1 MSNLNSNNG
10 ISDDLIEF
18 NSDER
23 SSRDHIIDSVNLLIF
38 TFLLIL
44 VILTVWLF
52 KHYKFR
58 YIHETGLAIIYG
70 SIMGIIIRYGF
81 SHPDTKVISLSTTNI
96 SVHDMPE
103 YIYLSVVNRTKEV
116 FVYAF
121 KDSKAKNDH
130 LRLEYETKAT
140 FDPEIFFNI
149 LLPPIIF
156 HAGYSMKRRHFFKNF
171 GAILTFALIG
181 TVISTFFIGGFMY
194 SVISI
199 FSSVKSYFSF
209 TDCLFFGAIIS
220 ATDPVTVLA
229 IFHNKKVNVNLYAL
243 VFGESVL
250 NDAVS
255 IILAQAIEQYSGS
268 TDTFDMAHLF
278 DSIKKFFGVFLGA
291 LAIGSSMGCV
301 TALLT
306 KYTYIRQHSGLET
319 ALFILMSYSTFLA
332 AEACQLT
339 GIVSVLFCGVFQAH
353 YTYNNL
359 SDESQVQ
366 TKEIFNLLNFL
377 SENFIF
383 VYIGISLF
391 TYGHHQWEFSFII
404 GAIIAIILARA
415 INIYPLGYIINL
427 SRSKRNK
434 IDMGMQHFL
443 VFSGLRGAMAFALA
457 MRNTST
463 QARKLILTTTS
474 VIVIITVIIC
484 GGLTNKMM
492 TWLGMEGDTD
502 VQTAHQ
508 RDDSP
513 PPHQNTFTKVK
524 KLICRFG
531 VFRFWHSFD
540 KNFMKPLLTN
550 ATPTLIET
558 MPECCLPIAK
568 ILTTKEQAGL
578 ATLIS
583 TQPRQSQA
591 SLISR
596 EEPIRS
602 QVRSSRLVV
611 LDDPFDEPNQ
621 FDSVVKPNN
630 KTQELS
636 SDLDI

>member
-1 MSNLNSNNG
+1 MSLDHPESLMN
-10 ISDDLIEF
+10 DLIEF
-18 NSDER
+18 NTDEKKL
-23 SSRDHIIDSVNLLIF
+23 RDHVVDSVNLLIF

-44 VILTVWLF
+44 VVLTIWLF
-52 KHYKFR
+52 KHYKFK

-70 SIMGIIIRYGF
+70 TIFGLIIRYGF
-81 SHPDTKVISLSTTNI
+81 DHPDKKVISLTTNNL
-96 SVHDMPE
+96 SVHDIPE
-103 YIYLSVVNRTKEV
+103 FIYLSVANRTKEV

-121 KDSKAKNDH
+121 KNPKLKTEHVSQ
-130 LRLEYETKAT
+130 EFEEKAT
-140 FDPEIFFNI
+140 FDPEIFFNV

-171 GAILTFALIG
+171 GAILAFALIG
-181 TVISTFFIGGFMY
+181 TLISSFFIGGFMY

-255 IILAQAIEQYSGS
+255 IVLAQAIEQYSGES
-268 TDTFDMAHLF
+268 KNTFDMEHLMG
-278 DSIKKFFGVFLGA
+278 SIKSFFVVFFGAFG
-291 LAIGSSMGCV
+291 IGSSMGCV

-332 AEACQLT
+332 AEACEYT
-339 GIVSVLFCGVFQAH
+339 GIVSVLFCGIFQAH

-359 SDESQVQ
+359 SEESQTQ

-404 GAIIAIILARA
+404 GAVIAIVIARS
-415 INIYPLGYIINL
+415 INIYPLAYIINL
-427 SRSKRNK
+427 SRSKKDK
-434 IDMGMQHFL
+434 IDTGMQHFL

-457 MRNTST
+457 MRNTTT

-484 GGLTNKMM
+484 GGLTTKMM
-492 TWLGMEGDTD
+492 SFLKIDNPDQVSTE
-502 VQTAHQ
+502 

-513 PPHQNTFTKVK
+513 PPPQGNFTKFK

-531 VFRFWHSFD
+531 LFKFWHSFD
-540 KNFMKPLLTN
+540 KNFMKPFLTN
-550 ATPTLIET
+550 ATPTLIDT
-558 MPECCLPIAK
+558 MPECCLPIARC
-568 ILTTKEQAGL
+568 LTTKEQSGL
-578 ATLIS
+578 ATLNSHPSQQS
-583 TQPRQSQA
+583 TGDSQVLNNSDLNVNARSQPRTSK
-591 SLISR
+591 
-596 EEPIRS
+596 
-602 QVRSSRLVV
+602 LVA
-611 LDDPFDEPNQ
+611 LEDPFDEPNP
-621 FDSVVKPNN
+621 FDAVVQNEDHS
-630 KTQELS
+630 ELE
-636 SDLDI
+636 I

>member
-1 MSNLNSNNG
+1 MSLDSENLMN
-10 ISDDLIEF
+10 DDLIEF
-18 NSDER
+18 NTDER
-23 SSRDHIIDSVNLLIF
+23 KSRDHIIDSVNLLIF

-70 SIMGIIIRYGF
+70 TIFGIIIRYGF
-81 SHPDTKVISLSTTNI
+81 DHPDKKIISMSKSNASI
-96 SVHDMPE
+96 HDIPD
-103 YIYLSVVNRTKEV
+103 YIYLSIANRTKEV
-116 FVYAF
+116 FVYSF
-121 KDSKAKNDH
+121 KNPKLKTDH
-130 LRLEYETKAT
+130 LLQEYEEKVT

-181 TVISTFFIGGFMY
+181 TAISCFFIGGFMY
-194 SVISI
+194 TIISI
-199 FSSVKSYFSF
+199 FSSVKSYFTF

-255 IILAQAIEQYSGS
+255 IVLAQAIEKYSGES
-268 TDTFDMAHLF
+268 KDTFDMAHLF
-278 DSIKKFFGVFLGA
+278 DSIRSFFVIFFGAFG
-291 LAIGSSMGCV
+291 IGSSMGCV

-332 AEACQLT
+332 AEACEYT
-339 GIVSVLFCGVFQAH
+339 GIVSVLFCGIFQAH

-359 SDESQVQ
+359 SEESQVQ

-391 TYGHHQWEFSFII
+391 TFGHHQWEFSFII
-404 GAIIAIILARA
+404 GAVIAIILARA
-415 INIYPLGYIINL
+415 INIYPLAYVINL
-427 SRSKRNK
+427 SRSKKNK
-434 IDMGMQHFL
+434 VDIGMQHFL

-484 GGLTNKMM
+484 GGLTNKVM
-492 TWLGMEGDTD
+492 TWLRIDESGQQPIEND
-502 VQTAHQ
+502 
-508 RDDSP
+508 RDEEPRP
-513 PPHQNTFTKVK
+513 PQNSFTKFK
-524 KLICRFG
+524 QLICRFG
-531 VFRFWHSFD
+531 LFKFWHSFD
-540 KNFMKPLLTN
+540 KNFMKPFLTN
-550 ATPTLIET
+550 ATPTLVET
-558 MPECCLPIAK
+558 MPECCLPVARC
-568 ILTTKEQAGL
+568 LTTKEQSGI
-578 ATLIS
+578 ATLNYQNHQS
-583 TQPRQSQA
+583 QSSLVSNNNSSNRNQPRPSK
-591 SLISR
+591 
-596 EEPIRS
+596 
-602 QVRSSRLVV
+602 LVA
-611 LDDPFDEPNQ
+611 LDDPFEEPNP
-621 FDSVVKPNN
+621 FDSVVTVRND
-630 KTQELS
+630 T
-636 SDLDI
+636 SDLDV